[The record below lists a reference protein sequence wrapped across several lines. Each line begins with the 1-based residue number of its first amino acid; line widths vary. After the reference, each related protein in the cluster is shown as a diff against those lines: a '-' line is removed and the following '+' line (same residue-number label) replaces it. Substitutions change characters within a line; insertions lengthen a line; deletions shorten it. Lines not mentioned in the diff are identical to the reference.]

1 MIRYLYT
8 TLGDE
13 LTMNRYEMIIQIGKY
28 FEKIE
33 RNIDFLNGTGYTD
46 INTSLENTYCG
57 LLNLVY
63 DYDLKNANEENF
75 NQKAYDLIDRKNKIC
90 FQVTSTK
97 IRNKIQK
104 TLDKFE
110 QTKESETCHIKIMI
124 MGKKVNYRKDFDYH
138 GANSFDKKEDIID
151 NNDLFMKINCFD
163 VEKINKILLYLKK
176 EIDGSDFNVD
186 LNNYVK
192 KENISID
199 FFTKRRAFKNDKQG
213 HYFDKGT
220 DIDELIKK
228 RENIFLVGDAG
239 IGKSEVCKYLFN
251 MINKEKNQF
260 PLYYKLLNYTGESI
274 EKIKEKEFQDLPNR
288 FVVFIFDGFDEIS
301 DNYKSVFIKE
311 MKKFISKNENTL
323 IIISSRYNF
332 YKKGDKWLNNFQKYF
347 IAPFDNNNIKELA
360 EYYKIEYIKFMN
372 QVNKHSF
379 DKIIYNPFYAKYLIN
394 YYVMH
399 HRIPTKSVLIDSI
412 IEESFTR
419 DEEKYET
426 TQQLNEDRKKLKKI
440 LKLLSISM
448 AMLERNY
455 ITNDEFE
462 SLIDNKN
469 DRKLLDYCSLW
480 VNEKNKKMFL
490 HNLFFEY
497 LASQELSHLKQDAV
511 EKMVCYENGTFNPYW
526 INIFKFYL
534 ESKNDVALLDWVIDL
549 YPNFIFYLEKDNL
562 SSNKREQVFKKIFE
576 YYEEKRIWLPN
587 DIYRNRNFF
596 DLIQDT
602 NITEYLLTKL
612 TKDHHFTTIYNAL
625 VCLRFISKYNRNV
638 QTVQYNLINIDTFD
652 YNVDS
657 KRLAI
662 LILSQHKMIT
672 IDEMKKIEKANSNV
686 VNKKMISSYYTYFET
701 NRLDENNI
709 DYFLHFL
716 HLGIRNFNYSEF
728 NCLKSIFLNIK
739 YENVVSKIIDF
750 YENESLITINEG
762 YIENICHSIQNL
774 NIDSNKKYNLFLR
787 LIRLSAN
794 NYSQKDVNIVLKYM
808 KNDKF
813 KLKLFHE
820 YLNSQNLMNN
830 CEITNLIDNECLEY
844 FYQEYFNKIYSDAV
858 AEDFLLLCFD
868 DFNNFY
874 YYQEINRLCLER
886 TNKNIIKIKKEN
898 LNRNELRTKEIK
910 EYLDSI
916 FDKEIFKRNIEE
928 FLLKNEINNLCNKNQ
943 LRQIRRKIKNEKE
956 ILLCDFLITE
966 MSERKDMFIQL
977 NSLEWKKVILY
988 ETYHLMDDN
997 KEFSLSSGQKEQISN
1012 ICLEYLKNYSF
1023 KGYAKNE
1030 RNGNYKNLMLYFCL
1044 WYFKRKLDI
1053 NYPEHVLLDMLEV
1066 DFSFMAGTDN
1076 SIDYIIN
1083 VVSEIKVR
1091 ERIIYNLENKCLSN
1105 GVLENHIKYCIDHH
1119 VSGLDKI
1126 IEKYLK
1132 DKKIY
1137 NKDLLVDYI
1146 LENRDIN
1153 YIKENLLDKL
1163 DFETQINFIDK
1174 IYEENS
1180 SLIMDYI
1187 KKKCRYAKNE
1197 KKKSIYLYY
1206 LIKNK
1211 DIYGLNTFYKLL
1223 NKKMFYD
1230 DNQFSYNK
1238 SLSNA
1243 LGMADS
1249 IDCLDIVLKIYLLC
1263 YDEKFVSKGFHTL
1276 IQGCR
1281 DAFVQMALSDVSNG
1295 TNIAVITRLE
1305 EFINTHSEIETIGF
1319 TNYTIDKIKLEH
1331 NLENHK
1337 EKNIN
1342 EVINLVNKL
1351 FVKEKNIGLQY

>member
-1 MIRYLYT
+1 MIRYLYIT
-8 TLGDE
+8 WGDE
-13 LTMNRYEMIIQIGKY
+13 LMMNRYEMIIQIGKY

-33 RNIDFLNGTGYTD
+33 HIIDFFNKSGYTD
-46 INTSLENTYCG
+46 VNTFLENTYCG

-63 DYDLKNANEENF
+63 DYDLKNANEENL
-75 NQKAYDLIDRKNKIC
+75 NQQAYDLIDRKNKMC

-97 IRNKIQK
+97 TRNKIQK

-110 QTKESETCHIKIMI
+110 ETKESATYHIKIMI
-124 MGKKVNYRKDFDYH
+124 MGKKMKYRKDFDYH
-138 GANSFDKKEDIID
+138 GPISFDKSEDIID
-151 NNDLFMKINCFD
+151 NNDLFKKINYCD
-163 VEKINKILLYLKK
+163 IEKINKILFYFKR

-192 KENISID
+192 KENITID
-199 FFTKRRAFKNDKQG
+199 FFTKRRVFKNDKQG
-213 HYFDKGT
+213 HYFDKGI

-228 RENIFLVGDAG
+228 KENIFLIGDAG
-239 IGKSEVCKYLFN
+239 SGKSEVCKYLFN
-251 MINKEKNQF
+251 MINKEDFKF

-274 EKIKEKEFQDLPNR
+274 EKIKEEEFQDLPNR
-288 FVVFIFDGFDEIS
+288 FVAFVFDGFDEIS

-311 MKKFISKNENTL
+311 MNKFISNNENTL

-332 YKKGDKWLNNFQKYF
+332 YKEGDKWLNNFQKYF

-360 EYYKIEYIKFMN
+360 EYYKIDYIKFMN

-379 DKIIYNPFYAKYLIN
+379 DKIVYNPFYVKYLIN
-394 YYVMH
+394 YYIAH
-399 HRIPTKSVLIDSI
+399 HRIPTKRELIDSI

-426 TQQLNEDRKKLKKI
+426 TQQLSEDKKKLKKI

-462 SLIDNKN
+462 SLINNKN
-469 DRKLLDYCSLW
+469 DRKLLDHCSLW
-480 VNEKNKKMFL
+480 VNDKNKKMFL

-497 LASQELSHLKQDAV
+497 LAAQELSHLEQEEIK
-511 EKMVCYENGTFNPYW
+511 KMVCYENDMFNPYW

-534 ESKNDVALLDWVIDL
+534 ESKNDDVLLDWIIDL
-549 YPNFIFYLEKDNL
+549 YPNFILYLEKENVALD
-562 SSNKREQVFKKIFE
+562 KRKQVFKKIFK
-576 YYEEKRIWLPN
+576 YYEKKRTWLPD
-587 DIYRNRNFF
+587 DIYRNQNFF

-612 TKDHHFTTIYNAL
+612 TKSNHFTTIYNAL
-625 VCLRFISKYNRNV
+625 VCLSFMSEYNNNV
-638 QTVQYNLINIDTFD
+638 QKVKLNLINIATSD
-652 YNVDS
+652 YSIGS
-657 KRLAI
+657 KRVAI

-672 IDEMKKIEKANSNV
+672 IEEIKKIEKANSNE
-686 VNKKMISSYYTYFET
+686 VNKKMISSYYAYFET
-701 NRLDENNI
+701 NRLDDNNI

-716 HLGIRNFNYSEF
+716 HLGTRNFDYSVF
-728 NCLKSIFLNIK
+728 NCLKAILLNIK
-739 YENVVSKIIDF
+739 HENVVSKIIDF
-750 YENESLITINEG
+750 YENESLITINED

-774 NIDSNKKYNLFLR
+774 NIDNSKKYNLFLR
-787 LIRLSAN
+787 LIRLFVN
-794 NYSQKDVNIVLKYM
+794 NYSQKNVNIVLKYM

-813 KLKLFHE
+813 KLKLFDE
-820 YLNSQNLMNN
+820 YLNSQDLMY
-830 CEITNLIDNECLEY
+830 IFGISNLIDNECLEY
-844 FYQEYFNKIYSDAV
+844 FYNKYSNKRYPDELV
-858 AEDFLLLCFD
+858 RDFLLTYFD
-868 DFNNFY
+868 DFGVSY
-874 YYQEINRLCLER
+874 YYQKINKLYLER
-886 TNKNIIKIKKEN
+886 TNENIIRIKKEN
-898 LNRNELRTKEIK
+898 SHKNELRLKEIK

-916 FDKEIFKRNIEE
+916 FDKEIFKRNIKE
-928 FLLKNEINNLCNKNQ
+928 FLLKNEINNLCNKDQ
-943 LRQIRRKIKNEKE
+943 LRHIRRKLKSEKE
-956 ILLCDFLITE
+956 ILLCNFLINE
-966 MSERKDMFIQL
+966 MLERKDMFIQL
-977 NSLEWKKVILY
+977 HSLEWEKVILY

-997 KEFSLSSGQKEQISN
+997 KGFSLSSEQKERISN
-1012 ICLEYLKNYSF
+1012 ICLECLKNYSF
-1023 KGYAKNE
+1023 KDYAKNE

-1053 NYPEHVLLDMLEV
+1053 DYPEHVLLDMLEV

-1083 VVSEIKVR
+1083 AVSEIKVR
-1091 ERIIYNLENKCLSN
+1091 ERIIYNLGNKYLSN
-1105 GVLENHIKYCIDHH
+1105 GVLENHMKYCIYHH

-1137 NKDLLVDYI
+1137 NKNLLVDYI
-1146 LENRDIN
+1146 LENKDIN

-1174 IYEENS
+1174 IYEENP

-1197 KKKSIYLYY
+1197 KKKNIYLYY

-1211 DIYGLNTFYKLL
+1211 DIYGLNNFYKLL

-1230 DNQFSYNK
+1230 DNQFTYSK
-1238 SLSNA
+1238 SFSNA
-1243 LGMADS
+1243 LSMVDS

-1295 TNIAVITRLE
+1295 TNIVVITQLE
-1305 EFINTHSEIETIGF
+1305 EFINAHSEIETIGF

-1351 FVKEKNIGLQY
+1351 FVEEKNTGLQY

>member
-1 MIRYLYT
+1 MI
-8 TLGDE
+8 
-13 LTMNRYEMIIQIGKY
+13 MNRQEMIQEIEKY

-33 RNIDFLNGTGYTD
+33 HHINFFNRIGYTD

-63 DYDLKNANEENF
+63 DYDLKNANEENI
-75 NQKAYDLIDRKNKIC
+75 NQQAYDLIDKKNKMC

-97 IRNKIQK
+97 TRNKIQK

-110 QTKESETCHIKIMI
+110 KINESKTYHIKIVI
-124 MGKKVNYRKDFDYH
+124 MGKKANYRKDFDYH
-138 GANSFDKKEDIID
+138 GSISFYKNEDVID
-151 NNDLFMKINCFD
+151 NYDLLKKINYCD
-163 VEKINKILLYLKK
+163 IEKINKILLYLKR

-192 KENISID
+192 KENITID
-199 FFTKRRAFKNDKQG
+199 FFTKRRAFRNDKQG
-213 HYFDKGT
+213 HYFDKGI

-228 RENIFLVGDAG
+228 KENIFLIGDAG
-239 IGKSEVCKYLFN
+239 SGKSEVCKYLFN
-251 MINKEKNQF
+251 MINKEDFKF

-274 EKIKEKEFQDLPNR
+274 EKIKEEEFQDLPNR
-288 FVVFIFDGFDEIS
+288 FVAFVFDGFDEIS
-301 DNYKSVFIKE
+301 DNYKPVFIKE
-311 MKKFISKNENTL
+311 MNKFISKNENTL

-332 YKKGDKWLNNFQKYF
+332 YKEGDKWLNNFQKYF
-347 IAPFDNNNIKELA
+347 IAPFNNNNIKELA
-360 EYYKIEYIKFMN
+360 EYYKIDYIKFMN
-372 QVNKHSF
+372 QVNKHTF
-379 DKIIYNPFYAKYLIN
+379 DKIIYNPFYAKYMIN
-394 YYVMH
+394 YYVTH
-399 HRIPTKSVLIDSI
+399 YRIPTKSVLIDSI

-419 DEEKYET
+419 DEVKYET

-440 LKLLSISM
+440 LKLLAISM
-448 AMLERNY
+448 AILERNY

-462 SLIDNKN
+462 SLINNKN

-497 LASQELSHLKQDAV
+497 LAAQELLHLEQEEIK
-511 EKMVCYENGTFNPYW
+511 KMVCYENGMFNTYW
-526 INIFKFYL
+526 TNIFMFYL
-534 ESKNDVALLDWVIDL
+534 ENKDDNLLDWAIDL

-638 QTVQYNLINIDTFD
+638 QKVKSRLINIATFD

-672 IDEMKKIEKANSNV
+672 IEEMKKIEKANSNV
-686 VNKKMISSYYTYFET
+686 VNNKMISSYYTYFET

-728 NCLKSIFLNIK
+728 NCLKTIFLNIK
-739 YENVVSKIIDF
+739 HENVVLKLIDF
-750 YENESLITINEG
+750 YENKSLITINED

-787 LIRLSAN
+787 LIWLFAKK
-794 NYSQKDVNIVLKYM
+794 YSQKNVNIVLKYM

-830 CEITNLIDNECLEY
+830 CEITNLIDNKCLES
-844 FYQEYFNKIYSDAV
+844 FYQEYFNKNYSDAV
-858 AEDFLLLCFD
+858 AEDLLLLCFD
-868 DFNNFY
+868 DFNNFN
-874 YYQEINRLCLER
+874 YYQKINKLYFER
-886 TNKNIIKIKKEN
+886 TKVNIIKIQNDN
-898 LNRNELRTKEIK
+898 LHRNELRTKEIK
-910 EYLDSI
+910 EYLNSI
-916 FDKEIFKRNIEE
+916 FDKEIFKRNVEE
-928 FLLKNEINNLCNKNQ
+928 FLLKNEINNLCSKSQ
-943 LRQIRRKIKNEKE
+943 LIHIRRKLKSEKE
-956 ILLCDFLITE
+956 ILICDFLKSKISKKE
-966 MSERKDMFIQL
+966 DILGQL
-977 NSLEWKKVILY
+977 DQLEWGKVILY
-988 ETYHLMDDN
+988 EAFRLTKDGKDCL
-997 KEFSLSSGQKEQISN
+997 LSNWQKEIISH
-1012 ICLEYLKNYSF
+1012 ICLDYLKIYSF
-1023 KGYAKNE
+1023 KEYAEAE
-1030 RNGNYKNLMLYFCL
+1030 RKGKYENSMLFYCL
-1044 WYFKRKLDI
+1044 WYFKKKLNID
-1053 NYPEHVLLDMLEV
+1053 YPEYVLLDMLEV
-1066 DFSFMAGTDN
+1066 CFSRIDDTDN
-1076 SIDYIIN
+1076 NINYIIN
-1083 VVSEIKVR
+1083 AISEIKVR
-1091 ERIIYNLENKCLSN
+1091 ERILYNLENKYLSN
-1105 GVLENHIKYCIDHH
+1105 GALDNHIKYCIDHH
-1119 VSGLDKI
+1119 VSVLDKI

-1132 DKKIY
+1132 DKKVY

-1146 LENRDIN
+1146 LENKGIN

-1174 IYEENS
+1174 IYEENP

-1197 KKKSIYLYY
+1197 KKKNIYLYY

-1211 DIYGLNTFYKLL
+1211 DIYGLNNFYKLL

-1230 DNQFSYNK
+1230 DDQFTYNK

-1243 LGMADS
+1243 LGMVDS
-1249 IDCLDIVLKIYLLC
+1249 IDNLDIVLKIYLLC

-1295 TNIAVITRLE
+1295 TNITVITRLE
-1305 EFINTHSEIETIGF
+1305 EFINTHSEIEKIGF

-1337 EKNIN
+1337 EKNID
-1342 EVINLVNKL
+1342 EVIDLVNKL
-1351 FVKEKNIGLQY
+1351 FVKGKTTGLQY